1 MNDEFNLWRDESS
14 HAKIL
19 KQFNTPKSQG
29 GYNCDGFEEYPKL
42 LYKASRHPISRR
54 YYVALAED
62 ELSLDRTRVLVDA
75 QMFNRSCQLTVSG
88 PEMEEKAIK
97 DGWRK
102 SQAEAIE
109 LVKDYELRDATL
121 AAHRNY
127 EDQGMSEK
135 ALAESEAYQRVTPGH
150 VAEIP
155 EQPRMRKPLT
165 EEQLQNRRA
174 SLAKARAARGK
185 KGQPVA

>member
-1 MNDEFNLWRDESS
+1 MNEDFNIWQQESM

-29 GYNCDGFEEYPKL
+29 GFNRDGFEEYPKL
-42 LYKASRHPISRR
+42 LYMAQKHPLSNKF
-54 YYVALAED
+54 YVALAED

-75 QMFNRSCQLTVSG
+75 QQFNRSCQMTVDS
-88 PEMEEKAIK
+88 PEMEERAIK
-97 DGWRK
+97 GGWRK
-102 SQAEAIE
+102 SQGEAMQYREDESLIQ
-109 LVKDYELRDATL
+109 ATL
-121 AAHRNY
+121 SAHKNY
-127 EDQGMSEK
+127 EDRNMSERAK
-135 ALAESEAYQRVTPGH
+135 EESEAYERVTPGH

-165 EEQLQNRRA
+165 EEQKQNRRA

-185 KGQPVA
+185 KSEA